1 MDYRCTEEFR
11 RAGCR
16 PATALRLRETARSVK
31 RIGCIGLLAAL
42 CCVTKVGAES
52 EHPVEARLLADA
64 SAVLP
69 GEALRLGVALR
80 MQEGWHTY
88 WAFSGDA
95 GMPTQVEWDLPEGWR
110 AGPLQWPLPKKY
122 TEEGDLVVYGYGD
135 EVLLISDV
143 QAPQSAVQGDTLR
156 VAADVS
162 WLVCRELCIP
172 GDARVEIDLPIGR
185 GQAKHSAIFERYA
198 AEVPPVLSPSIDV
211 RYGVRGRGMERRVE
225 LSVQSAEP
233 LRPDY
238 LDFYPLDA
246 EDVAFRSR
254 SLGEGRLELVIE
266 PYGDAPILELGGV
279 LVYALEGEGR
289 RSGRLA
295 LDLSQFVEDAEG
307 GLLDRRFRTSSAGDK
322 TSLWVYLLMALGG
335 GFLLNLMPCVL
346 PVISLKVLSIVGQAG
361 QRQQRVRLLG
371 LAFAFGIVASFMA
384 LALVV
389 IGLKGGGEQ
398 IGWGFQFQY
407 PGFVAA
413 MAALIFAL
421 GLSLFGVYSISL
433 PVSAG
438 GFDEGEGPAASFFN
452 GVLATVL
459 ATPCTAPLLGTA
471 VGFAF
476 AQPAGTTLTIFLGC
490 GVGMA
495 LPYAVLAAVPSWTR
509 FLPRP
514 GAWMERF
521 KQAMG
526 FPLMA
531 TVLWLLWVLGKQVG
545 AEGVVWT
552 GAFLLGIAL
561 ACWVVGQWV
570 RLEDRAR
577 RRRAV
582 WAIALAIVLVAYGA
596 FLHPLLKRVDATRA
610 LPETSSSID
619 WIDFSPAEV
628 ERRVGSGQTVFID
641 FTAEWCWTCKV
652 NERAVLMQDDV
663 QARFKADDVAMIKA
677 DWTRRN
683 PEITQLLSAF
693 GRSGVPLYVLFPGGN
708 LDEPILLPELITKE
722 IVADALVRAKAQRKA
737 P

>member
-1 MDYRCTEEFR
+1 M
-11 RAGCR
+11 G
-16 PATALRLRETARSVK
+16 V
-31 RIGCIGLLAAL
+31 IGVLAAL
-42 CCVTKVGAES
+42 CWVSAVGAEDA
-52 EHPVEARLLADA
+52 HPVEARLRADV
-64 SAVLP
+64 SAVQP
-69 GEALRLGVALR
+69 GDVLRLGVELR
-80 MQEGWHTY
+80 MEEGWHTY

-95 GMPTQVEWDLPEGWR
+95 GMPTQVDWDLPEGWR

-122 TEEGDLVVYGYGD
+122 TEEGELVVYGYAD
-135 EVLLISDV
+135 EVLLV
-143 QAPQSAVQGDTLR
+143 SAVQVAPDAVPGDTLR
-156 VAADVS
+156 VAAGVS
-162 WLVCRELCIP
+162 WLVCRQVCIP
-172 GDARVEIDLPIGR
+172 GDARVQLDLPVGR
-185 GQAKHSAIFERYA
+185 GQAVNGALFERYGA
-198 AEVPPVLSPSIDV
+198 QVPAELSPSV
-211 RYGVRGRGMERRVE
+211 QVGYRVRGRGLERRVE

-233 LRPDY
+233 LRPGSLDY
-238 LDFYPLDA
+238 YPLNA
-246 EDVAFRSR
+246 EGAAFRTR
-254 SLGEGRLELVIE
+254 SLAADRLELLMQ
-266 PYGDAPILELGGV
+266 PYGDEPIGALDGV
-279 LVYALEGEGR
+279 LVYALEGEDER
-289 RSGRLA
+289 RAGCLA
-295 LDLSQFVEDAEG
+295 LDLSSYVEDVEE
-307 GLLDRRFRTSSAGDK
+307 GLLERSFGSSTGARA
-322 TSLWVYLLMALGG
+322 SLWIYLLMALGG
-335 GFLLNLMPCVL
+335 GLILNLMPCVL
-346 PVISLKVLSIVGQAG
+346 PVISLKILSIVGQAG

-371 LAFAFGIVASFMA
+371 LAFAAGIVASFLV

-433 PVSAG
+433 PAGAG
-438 GFDEGEGPAASFFN
+438 GFDEGEGLAASFFN

-476 AQPAGTTLTIFLGC
+476 AQSAGTIAAIFLGC

-495 LPYAVLAAVPSWTR
+495 LPYAVLAAAPAWTR

-552 GAFLLGIAL
+552 GAFLLGLAL
-561 ACWVVGQWV
+561 ACWIVGQWV
-570 RLEDRAR
+570 RLEDSAG

-582 WAIALAIVLVAYGA
+582 WAIALVVVLVAYGA
-596 FLHPLLKRVDATRA
+596 FLHPLLVRVDATRA
-610 LPETSSSID
+610 LPEAAQSID

-628 ERRVGSGQTVFID
+628 ERRVGAGQTVFID

-652 NERAVLMQDDV
+652 NERAVLMQDDM
-663 QARFKADDVAMIKA
+663 RLHFKEGDVALIKA

-683 PEITQLLSAF
+683 PQITQLLSAF
-693 GRSGVPLYVLFPGGN
+693 GRSGVPLYVIFPGGN
-708 LDEPILLPELITKE
+708 LDEPIVLPELITKE
-722 IVADALVRAKAQRKA
+722 IVADALVRAKALRKA